1 MSDAGAADFK
11 QVIRRLDRPR
21 GKPGRR
27 GKFLRKHNLSTEYV
41 QQLISDSDGVR
52 RVLRRVDLTVLPLLC
67 VTYMLQFV
75 DKQALSYSAVFDLF
89 TDAHINGAQYS
100 WFPSIVYIAY
110 FLAEYPWSFLA
121 QTTNIAKVT
130 GVCIVLWGSVLMLT
144 AASHDFSGMA
154 FCRFFLGVFEA
165 PITTFFVMTVA
176 MWYTREEQPF
186 RAGIFTSCN
195 GVGSILGGLLTY
207 GIGHM
212 GGSLPVWKSIYLMLG
227 AVTVLWGFVILL
239 LLPDSIIAARRFTI
253 DEKVTLI
260 GRTRLGRTGVL
271 SHRIRPH
278 QIWEA
283 LLDPQIH
290 LLFLFMLLNAT
301 INGGIANFGSL
312 IIKGVVSDQL
322 KTVLLGMPV
331 GAVQIFWILSGSYAA
346 YRFKNVNTIV
356 MPLYLIP
363 TAVGVLAM
371 WLVDRKSHSVGVL
384 FGYYVCTGYV
394 TSLVLALQMPAA
406 NLGGYTKRMTGTAAV
421 FLAVCVGNIV
431 GPHAFLAEEA
441 PTYPTGCKVILG
453 CCVGQV
459 VLAMLLRWLLSW
471 RNQQRDAKEKEGKS
485 QGYLDDTRV
494 EGVDLT
500 DFENPNFRYVL

>member
-1 MSDAGAADFK
+1 MFDPKSKPTIERILRDTADEDGGSTAHEENLDDAE
-11 QVIRRLDRPR
+11 I
-21 GKPGRR
+21 
-27 GKFLRKHNLSTEYV
+27 FLRKHNLSTEYV
-41 QQLISDSDGVR
+41 QQLTSDSAGVR

-75 DKQALSYSAVFDLF
+75 DKQAHSYSAVFDLF
-89 TDAHINGAQYS
+89 TDAHINGTQYS
-100 WFPSIVYIAY
+100 WFPSIFYIAY
-110 FLAEYPWSFLA
+110 LLAEYPWSFLA
-121 QTTNIAKVT
+121 LTTSIAPKVT

-144 AASHDFSGMA
+144 AASHDFTGMA
-154 FCRFFLGVFEA
+154 FCR
-165 PITTFFVMTVA
+165 
-176 MWYTREEQPF
+176 YTREEQPF

-239 LLPDSIIAARRFTI
+239 LLPDSVIAARRFTI
-253 DEKVTLI
+253 DEKATLI

-312 IIKGVVSDQL
+312 IIKGVVSDPL

-346 YRFKNVNTIV
+346 YRFKNVNTVV

-363 TAVGVLAM
+363 TVVGVLAM

-406 NLGGYTKRMTGTAAV
+406 NLGGYTKRMTETAAV

-453 CCVGQV
+453 CCAGQV
-459 VLAMLLRWLLSW
+459 VLAMMLRWLLSW
-471 RNQQRDAKEKEGKS
+471 RNQQRDAKAKEGKA
-485 QGYLDDTRV
+485 QGYLVDTRV

-500 DFENPNFRYVL
+500 DFENPNFRYGL